1 MKDIENKENSPFSEG
16 DNPALTDR
24 EKEVLE
30 LVGHGFSRKEIAG
43 ILHLSVKTV
52 DKHISNIK
60 EKYHIS
66 KSTEMIGV
74 YTAIKKSKKFDLE
87 LLRQYGLQIF
97 FILIN
102 LCDGG
107 IPRQ

>member
-1 MKDIENKENSPFSEG
+1 
-16 DNPALTDR
+16 
-24 EKEVLE
+24 
-30 LVGHGFSRKEIAG
+30 
-43 ILHLSVKTV
+43 
-52 DKHISNIK
+52 
-60 EKYHIS
+60 
-66 KSTEMIGV
+66 MIGV